1 VIEIWSYRFKNLEIE
16 MIRANITRKN
26 MAQKLGVSY
35 NTMSNKI
42 NNLKPFTREEMFKI
56 KEILKSKLSLDLL
69 FKLEEV
75 EDKNK

>member
-75 EDKNK
+75 EDKSK

>member
-1 VIEIWSYRFKNLEIE
+1 MIEIWSYRFKNLEIE

-75 EDKNK
+75 EDKSK

>member
-1 VIEIWSYRFKNLEIE
+1 

-75 EDKNK
+75 EDKSK